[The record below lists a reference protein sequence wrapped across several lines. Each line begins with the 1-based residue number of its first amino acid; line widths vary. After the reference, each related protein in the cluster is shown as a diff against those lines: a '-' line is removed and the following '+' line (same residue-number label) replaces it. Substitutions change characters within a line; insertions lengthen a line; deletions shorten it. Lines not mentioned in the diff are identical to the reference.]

1 MYESEGKNE
10 KKGGDKVKQRRERE
24 REREKGEFNKIAF
37 DCVGNCKNSTTVLK
51 QLSLSNRKNSKC

>member
-24 REREKGEFNKIAF
+24 REKGEFNKIAF
-37 DCVGNCKNSTTVLK
+37 DCVGNWKNSTTVLK